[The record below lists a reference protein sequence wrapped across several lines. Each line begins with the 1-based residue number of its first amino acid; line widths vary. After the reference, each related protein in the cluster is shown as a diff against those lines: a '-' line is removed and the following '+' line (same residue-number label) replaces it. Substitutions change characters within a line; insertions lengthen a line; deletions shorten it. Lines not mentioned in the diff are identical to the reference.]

1 MSKKPPVPP
10 ANRTPKGTGSDPK
23 AKKPDIKP
31 AKAPQN
37 LREQGDAG
45 NVEQNTRN
53 QGYQQDR

>member
-1 MSKKPPVPP
+1 MSKKPPAPP

-23 AKKPDIKP
+23 GKEPHVKPT
-31 AKAPQN
+31 KAPHN

-45 NVEQNTRN
+45 NIEQNARN